1 MLEYFQRVHYNDY
14 MEFAPM
20 VDGSGGVIPEVPEDL
35 AKHRKKV
42 PMMIGTT
49 KDESSLSICKP
60 YHSEFMFTM
69 LFQ

>member
-1 MLEYFQRVHYNDY
+1 
-14 MEFAPM
+14 M